1 MGPGEAGAAGDPR
14 LFAGVFE
21 ASPDAIVVTDD
32 RGTVVAA
39 NSRCEAVFG
48 LAPDDLVGSPVETLV
63 PKAARAGHPDRR
75 DRFAR
80 AHGQRPMGLLQ
91 LAAVRADGSE
101 FPAEISLARIDVDG
115 TAYVCATVRDVTER
129 RRQERQF
136 RELIEA
142 APDPTVIVDADGVV
156 VMSNRQVDRVFG
168 YEPGELVGCPVE
180 RLVPERFRHGHVAQR
195 AGYVAAPVVRGM
207 GQGRELYAVHRDG
220 TEFPV
225 EISLSPIETD
235 DGTLVAAAVRD
246 VSERRR
252 IQETADRIREEFL
265 ATVSHELRTPLTSIV
280 GYAELLGDLAEEE
293 LGPQARRMLAVI
305 DRNARRELRLVNDL
319 LTLAQMQVEEI
330 EVVRAP
336 VDLAEVV
343 RAAVEDARLAA
354 RSRGVRVVVEA
365 RPDEELVVLGD
376 AGRLGQVVG
385 NLLGNAVKFTP
396 PGGSVVLTVQ
406 RAGAGE
412 AELRVDDTGAGMS
425 AEEVEQVFDRLYRAP
440 SAVRDQVPG
449 AGLGLPIARAV
460 VEAHGGTIEVRS
472 EPGVGTTVVV
482 RMAAAAR

>member
-1 MGPGEAGAAGDPR
+1 MGTGEAGAAGDPR

-21 ASPDAIVVTDD
+21 ASPDAIVVTDEN
-32 RGTVVAA
+32 GTVVAA
-39 NSRCEAVFG
+39 NSRCQVVFG
-48 LAPDDLVGSPVETLV
+48 LGPDQLVGRAVETLV
-63 PKAARAGHPDRR
+63 PAAARPTHPARR
-75 DRFAR
+75 EGFTRV
-80 AHGQRPMGLLQ
+80 HGQRPMGLLQ

-142 APDPTVIVDADGVV
+142 APDPMIIVDGDGVV
-156 VMSNRQVDRVFG
+156 VLSNRQVDRVFG

-180 RLVPERFRHGHVAQR
+180 RLVPDRFRGGHVAQR
-195 AGYVAAPVVRGM
+195 SGYVAAPVVRGM
-207 GQGRELYAVHRDG
+207 GQGRELFAVRKDG

-252 IQETADRIREEFL
+252 IQETADRIRDEFL

-280 GYAELLGDLAEEE
+280 GYTELLGDLDEEQV
-293 LGPQARRMLAVI
+293 GPQARRMLRVI

-319 LTLAQMQVEEI
+319 LTLVQLQEERI

-336 VDLAEVV
+336 IDLEEVV

-354 RSRGVRVVVEA
+354 RSRGVRVSVEP
-365 RPDEELVVLGD
+365 RPGVELVVLGD

-396 PGGSVVLTVQ
+396 PGGRVVLTLD
-406 RAGAGE
+406 RTPAGE
-412 AELRVDDTGAGMS
+412 VELRVDDSGPGMS

-440 SAVRDQVPG
+440 SAVREQVPG

-460 VEAHGGTIEVRS
+460 VEAHDGTIEVRS
-472 EPGVGTTVVV
+472 EPGSGTTVVV
-482 RMAAAAR
+482 RVAAADR

>member
-1 MGPGEAGAAGDPR
+1 MASGEAGGFSDPR

-32 RGTVVAA
+32 GGTVVAA

-48 LAPDDLVGSPVETLV
+48 LAPDDLVGRPVETLV
-63 PKAARAGHPDRR
+63 PAAARGAHPDRR
-75 DRFAR
+75 ERFTR

-142 APDPTVIVDADGVV
+142 APDPTVIVDGDGVV

-168 YEPGELVGCPVE
+168 YEPGELVGSPVE

-195 AGYVAAPVVRGM
+195 GGYAAAPVVRGM
-207 GQGRELYAVHRDG
+207 GQGRELYAVRRDG

-235 DGTLVAAAVRD
+235 DGMLVAAAVRD

-252 IQETADRIREEFL
+252 IQETADRMREEFL

-280 GYAELLGDLAEEE
+280 GYVELLGDLDGE
-293 LGPQARRMLAVI
+293 LGPQARRMLGVI

-319 LTLAQMQVEEI
+319 LTLAQMQTEAI

-336 VDLAEVV
+336 VELEEVV
-343 RAAVEDARLAA
+343 RSAVEDARLAA

-365 RPDEELVVLGD
+365 RPGAGLVVLGD
-376 AGRLGQVVG
+376 AGRLAQVVA
-385 NLLGNAVKFTP
+385 NLLGNALKFTP
-396 PGGSVVLTVQ
+396 PGGCVALALDRTP
-406 RAGAGE
+406 AGE
-412 AELRVDDTGAGMS
+412 VELRVEDTGAGMS
-425 AEEVEQVFDRLYRAP
+425 AEEVAQVFDRLYRAP

-449 AGLGLPIARAV
+449 AGLGLSIARAV
-460 VEAHGGTIEVRS
+460 VEAHHGTIEVRS
-472 EPGVGTTVVV
+472 EPGTGTTVVV
-482 RMAAAAR
+482 RMAAAAAG

>member
-1 MGPGEAGAAGDPR
+1 MDAGEASGPGDPR

-21 ASPDAIVVTDD
+21 ASPDAIVVTDEQ
-32 RGTVVAA
+32 GSVVAA
-39 NSRCEAVFG
+39 NSRCQVVFG
-48 LAPDDLVGSPVETLV
+48 LTPAELVGRPVETLV
-63 PKAARAGHPDRR
+63 PAAARGAHPGRR
-75 DRFAR
+75 QGFTRT
-80 AHGQRPMGLLQ
+80 HGQRPMGLLQ

-115 TAYVCATVRDVTER
+115 TVYVCATVRDVTER
-129 RRQERQF
+129 RRTERQF

-142 APDPTVIVDADGVV
+142 APDPTVIVDGAGVV
-156 VMSNRQVDRVFG
+156 VMTNRQVDRVFG
-168 YEPGELVGCPVE
+168 YEPGALVGSPVE
-180 RLVPERFRHGHVAQR
+180 RLVPERLRDRHVGLR
-195 AGYVAAPVVRGM
+195 RGYAAAPGVRGM
-207 GQGRELYAVHRDG
+207 GQGSELHAVRRDG

-280 GYAELLGDLAEEE
+280 GYAELLGDLTDEQ
-293 LGPQARRMLAVI
+293 LGPQARRMLEVI

-319 LTLAQMQVEEI
+319 LTLAQLQEEQLQ
-330 EVVRAP
+330 VVREP
-336 VDLAEVV
+336 VELGEVV
-343 RAAVEDARLAA
+343 RAAVEDARLTT
-354 RSRGVRVVVEA
+354 RRRGVRVVVDPRAE
-365 RPDEELVVLGD
+365 DLLVLGD
-376 AGRLGQVVG
+376 AGRLAQVVG

-396 PGGSVVLTVQ
+396 PGGSVVLALDRTADGQV
-406 RAGAGE
+406 
-412 AELRVDDTGAGMS
+412 ELRVEDTGSGMT
-425 AEEVEQVFDRLYRAP
+425 ADVVDQVFDRLYRAP

-449 AGLGLPIARAV
+449 AGLGLPIARAI
-460 VEAHGGTIEVRS
+460 VEAHGGTISLDS

-482 RMAAAAR
+482 RLAAAAR